1 VAGYYALS
9 SAQIELTELPADI
22 VGRLPRYPSLPAT
35 LLGRLA
41 VDLSVRGQGLGSH
54 MLIDAFRRVVRA
66 ATDVASWAMLVDA
79 IHDEAANFYE
89 HYGFTRFLDRPSR
102 LFLPMST
109 VLDVVE
115 GVDST

>member
-1 VAGYYALS
+1 VVGYYGLS

-22 VGRLPRYPSLPAT
+22 ARRLPRYPSLPAT

-41 VDLSVRGQGLGSH
+41 VDLTVRGQGLGSYL
-54 MLIDAFRRVVRA
+54 LIDAFRRVVRVP
-66 ATDVASWAMLVDA
+66 TDVASWAMLVDA
-79 IHDEAANFYE
+79 IDDEAARFYE

-115 GVDST
+115 GVYSR